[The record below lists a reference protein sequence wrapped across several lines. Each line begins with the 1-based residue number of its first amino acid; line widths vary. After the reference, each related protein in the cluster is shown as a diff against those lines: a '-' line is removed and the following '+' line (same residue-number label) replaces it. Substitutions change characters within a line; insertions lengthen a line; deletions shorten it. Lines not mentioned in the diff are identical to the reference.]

1 MPEFL
6 KPFLRYWSLTL
17 AVFVIYLFAFLAAI
31 VDVVVDLQE
40 QVRKKRAT
48 VSSPARPRLDPNPL
62 RGRTIAQTF
71 QSPGQRMDAKRQW
84 VHDHVATVL
93 HDLGITARA
102 LVLEDSRGHPFIQ
115 VSDGRRLVTY
125 RVNREAVEQGRAG
138 DANRIHEIRD
148 YLRRHLTADFLGQE
162 EARPPRTTELARE
175 ARPARD
181 SGLARATAV
190 AGGPTAAAAAPAPP
204 AARRGGEAAG
214 EG

>member
-48 VSSPARPRLDPNPL
+48 ASSPAGPRLDPNPL
-62 RGRTIAQTF
+62 RGKTVAQTF

-84 VHDHVATVL
+84 VYDHVATVL
-93 HDLGITARA
+93 HDLGIPARA
-102 LVLEDSRGHPFIQ
+102 LVLEDSKGHPFIQ

-125 RVNREAVEQGRAG
+125 RVNREAVERGRAG
-138 DANRIHEIRD
+138 EASRIHEIRD
-148 YLRRHLTADFLGQE
+148 YLRRHLAADFLGQE

-175 ARPARD
+175 AKPA
-181 SGLARATAV
+181 ARE
-190 AGGPTAAAAAPAPP
+190 AGPAARAAAAAGGPAHP

>member
-48 VSSPARPRLDPNPL
+48 ASPPAGPRLDPNPL

-71 QSPGQRMDAKRQW
+71 QSPGQQLDAKRRW
-84 VHDHVATVL
+84 VYEHVATVL
-93 HDLGITARA
+93 HDLGINARA
-102 LVLEDSRGHPFIQ
+102 LVLEDSKGHPFLQ

-138 DANRIHEIRD
+138 SPHRIQEIRD

-175 ARPARD
+175 ARPA
-181 SGLARATAV
+181 AR
-190 AGGPTAAAAAPAPP
+190 AAAAAGGPAPP
-204 AARRGGEAAG
+204 AGRGGETAG
-214 EG
+214 DG